1 MTHPQIY
8 WALPSLTHIP
18 ISEVKVIIIMA
29 AEYELSISDYL
40 SIMRRRAPYMIGI
53 FVAVLLISII
63 VAISIPPTYRATGTI
78 MVESQQIPDTI
89 VANAIKNQVDEQIN
103 SIKQRVMT
111 RESLL
116 QIANKHGIF
125 KENIGSLT
133 STELISKMRDR
144 IIVETGGA
152 NEAMRSS
159 RQGPQAIAFNLSFED
174 RKPDVAL
181 QVTNDLITLF
191 MDWNVKLRTESATE
205 TTAFLTQES
214 DTLRV
219 EVDRLENMIAA
230 YKQQNKNALPEQLT
244 LRMTLLSRAENDLR
258 EIERDIRST
267 KEELRSLE
275 VELSAAKRG
284 VGEESSSQSLPA
296 LQAELSRLLSVYKE
310 SHPDVRRLKR
320 KIESMETTANTPASG
335 VVSTDVS
342 SLAAYRIQSKIDS
355 DKLRLISLAQQKE
368 LLQGKISENER
379 AMILTP
385 KVGQELD
392 VLIRDRDSAQR
403 KYEEFRNKKMNAK
416 IVENLESEN
425 KSGRFTVLE
434 PPIFPE
440 KPFKPNRAKIFAIGV
455 FLALVSAIGVMMLLE
470 MLNKRIRGAQALTH
484 VLGYP
489 PLAVL
494 PYLPGPEDEVRKKRL
509 IKLAKNG
516 AIAALVTLIITMIVL
531 HFIYMPVDVMFMKLL
546 ARIM

>member
-1 MTHPQIY
+1 
-8 WALPSLTHIP
+8 
-18 ISEVKVIIIMA
+18 MA
-29 AEYELSISDYL
+29 AEYELSIADYL

-116 QIANKHGIF
+116 QIANKHSIF
-125 KENIGSLT
+125 KGQTGSLT
-133 STELISKMRDR
+133 STELIAKMRER
-144 IIVETGGA
+144 IIVESGGA

-191 MDWNVKLRTESATE
+191 MDWNVKLRTESATD

-296 LQAELSRLLSVYKE
+296 LQAELTRLLSVYKE
-310 SHPDVRRLKR
+310 SHPDIRRLKR
-320 KIESMETTANTPASG
+320 KIEAMEKSAGLPASG
-335 VVSTDVS
+335 VASTDVS
-342 SLAAYRIQSKIDS
+342 SLAVYRIQSKIDS

-425 KSGRFTVLE
+425 KSGRFSVLE
-434 PPIFPE
+434 PPLLPE
-440 KPFKPNRAKIFAIGV
+440 KPFKPNRIAILAIGF
-455 FLALVSAIGVMMLLE
+455 FLALGSAAGAMMLLE
-470 MLNKRIRGAQALTH
+470 ILDKRIRGTQAFTH
-484 VLGYP
+484 ALGYQ

-494 PYLPGPEDEVRKKRL
+494 PYLPGPEDEIRKKRL
-509 IKLAKNG
+509 IKLSING
-516 AIAALVTLIITMIVL
+516 AIAALIALITTLIVL
-531 HFIYMPVDVMFMKLL
+531 HFIYMPVDVMFMKLM